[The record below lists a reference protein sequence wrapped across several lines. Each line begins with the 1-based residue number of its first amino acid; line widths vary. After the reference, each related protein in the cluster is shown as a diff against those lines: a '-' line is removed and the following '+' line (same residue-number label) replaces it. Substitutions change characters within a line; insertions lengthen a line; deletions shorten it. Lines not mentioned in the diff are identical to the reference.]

1 MDNIAPRSNPLHKR
15 WITLG
20 IAGLLF
26 ISPSVLQGCDALT
39 GAEENET
46 QLQFDD
52 RVNVKTAQ
60 QKNKLRHPALLT
72 GAKRQFTG
80 SAGKTGEVTS
90 LFLAFNEYEA
100 DGITPRVLNKFEVT
114 NRILEEYGITR
125 RVLGKYGITK
135 RVLSQYDVTRR
146 ILQQY
151 DITRRILD
159 KYGITPR
166 VLSKYNDLLSVDLL
180 NSNGL
185 TADVLAEEG
194 LTQEDLDDFN
204 SLSRLLN
211 EHDLTLETF
220 VAELDAAISSI
231 RVKIFIDG
239 VHLGVSIELNSDL
252 LDDLLDEI
260 ADDPDILFVEPDI
273 TIQISELGMLSDGK
287 QQNQIIP
294 WGNTNVDAVT
304 SSSEDMWTAKY
315 FTNQL
320 RVYVLDSGSM
330 NTSGWDDAMV
340 EEQKDFT
347 MLFENPDEMYW
358 EEDDAQDVTGFDPG
372 TRGNPLDESGHGS
385 HIAGTIGAMNNTF
398 GIIGVAPG
406 VSIHS
411 LKVLTKEGRTDITT
425 LLAAVDYVTRA
436 KLNNPAIPMVVNMSL
451 GVDIGTTTYN
461 VLDEAIEASIEAG
474 VIYVVAAG
482 NDGQN
487 AATYSP
493 AHVTGAITVG
503 AYNEQNLFSSF
514 SNYGS
519 SVDILAP
526 GENIISLSHKINET
540 KSFETI
546 LASGTSHAAPYVTG
560 AVAWY
565 LGDNPNATAA
575 QVKAALLESANT
587 EINGVPAT
595 TTLKALNVGRFTG
608 TAQDGAV
615 DDSADSNND
624 DAFTKVKRDKK
635 W

>member
-1 MDNIAPRSNPLHKR
+1 MTEHAPRRNPFQGK
-15 WITLG
+15 WTT
-20 IAGLLF
+20 LF
-26 ISPSVLQGCDALT
+26 IVTCIFLSPALLQGCDALI
-39 GAEENET
+39 GVDKNET
-46 QLQFDD
+46 SPQIDE
-52 RVNVKTAQ
+52 RVNVKAAEQ
-60 QKNKLRHPALLT
+60 ENKLRHPALLA
-72 GAKRQFTG
+72 GAKRQFVG
-80 SAGKTGEVTS
+80 SAGKTGESTS
-90 LFLAFNEYEA
+90 LFLAFNGYEA

-151 DITRRILD
+151 DVTRRILE

-166 VLSKYNDLLSVDLL
+166 VLSRYNDLVSLDLL

-185 TADVLAEEG
+185 TEDVLAAEG
-194 LTQEDLDDFN
+194 LTQEDLDSFN
-204 SLSRLLN
+204 ELSRLLN
-211 EHDLTLETF
+211 EYDLTLETF
-220 VAELDAAISSI
+220 VAELDAAVSSI
-231 RVKIFIDG
+231 RVKIHIDG
-239 VHLGVSIELNSDL
+239 VHLGISIEIGSEL
-252 LDDLLDEI
+252 LDELLEEI

-273 TIQISELGMLSDGK
+273 TIQTTELGMLSDGK
-287 QQNQIIP
+287 HSNQIVP
-294 WGNTNVDAVT
+294 WGNTSVNAVAPN
-304 SSSEDMWTAKY
+304 SEAMWTAKY
-315 FTNQL
+315 FTNPI

-330 NTSGWDDAMV
+330 NTAGWDDAIV

-358 EEDDAQDVTGFDPG
+358 EEDDAPDISGFDPG
-372 TRGNPLDESGHGS
+372 SQGNPLDESGHGS
-385 HIAGTIGAMNNTF
+385 HITGIIGAMNNRF
-398 GIIGVAPG
+398 GIIGIAPG

-436 KLNNPAIPMVVNMSL
+436 KLENPAMPMVVNMSL

-482 NDGQN
+482 NDGNN

-493 AHVTGAITVG
+493 AHVQGAITVG
-503 AYNEQNLFSSF
+503 AYNEQNLFSTF

-540 KSFETI
+540 KSFESI

-560 AVAWY
+560 AIAWY
-565 LGDNPNATAA
+565 LGDHPNATAA
-575 QVKAALLESANT
+575 QVADALIKSANS
-587 EINGVPAT
+587 EINGVPTGT
-595 TTLKALNVGRFTG
+595 TIKTLNVAQFTG
-608 TAQDGAV
+608 L
-615 DDSADSNND
+615 SADSISDGEESSD
-624 DAFTKVKRDKK
+624 DIVVRKEKK
-635 W
+635 